1 MTEAAAL
8 IREMDLS
15 SARARLVEDVKRRP
29 SDPAKRLA
37 LAEVLILLG
46 EWERAD
52 AHLDLASTQDPTWT
66 PVAGLQRQL
75 LRAAA
80 HRDDTWRQGRPPE
93 LVTEP
98 TPRIETALRILAAAR
113 EGGDAASL
121 RREADERFAALSVER
136 EDGPT
141 AAGLRD
147 GDDRTADVLEVLT
160 STGRYVWV
168 SLDQI
173 SSLELRPVEQ
183 PRDLVWRAAELEVA
197 DGPTGVVYLPM
208 IYPEVPGGAPLTDAQ
223 RLGRTTDWVEEAG
236 GLTCGVGQRCWLMGD
251 DLVAASEVGAFGVA
265 QTSAQATGA
274 G

>member
-1 MTEAAAL
+1 MTEVAAL
-8 IREMDLS
+8 IRELDLA
-15 SARARLVEDVKRRP
+15 SARARLVDEVKRRP
-29 SDPAKRLA
+29 TDTGKRLA

-46 EWERAD
+46 DWERAD
-52 AHLDLASTQDPTWT
+52 GHLDLASTQDPTWT

-75 LRAAA
+75 VRAAA
-80 HRDDTWRQGRPPE
+80 HREDTWRKGRPPE

-113 EGGDAASL
+113 DGGDAVAL
-121 RREADERFAALSVER
+121 REEADEGFAALTVER
-136 EDGPT
+136 EGAPA

-173 SSLELRPVEQ
+173 VSLSLRPVEQ

-208 IYPEVPGGAPLTDAQ
+208 IYPEAEGAPPLTDAQ
-223 RLGRTTDWVEEAG
+223 RLGRETDWVESG
-236 GLTCGVGQRCWLMGD
+236 GLTCGVGQRCWLVGD
-251 DLVAASEVGAFGVA
+251 DLLALSELGEIEVA
-265 QTSAQATGA
+265 QPAPAA
-274 G
+274 D